1 MLKNRQL
8 SFALMLCLSA
18 ALVLSACTRQATT
31 DTVLPT
37 DTPADGSGGGGN
49 PDQAATDA
57 FVTNMNATLI
67 AGNTQTAE
75 AILGNGTGGGGD
87 GLVGTATPTP
97 AGIIDLPTATPASIP
112 ATSAPAPTASTGS
125 AGGAT
130 TYTVQPG
137 DWLYKIARNLG
148 VTPAALIAANPQINP
163 NAVLQPGTVLNIPGA
178 GGTGTGGGDG
188 GTGAK
193 TYTVVL
199 GDNLFRI
206 ALNHGTNYQT
216 LAQLN
221 NIPAPYTVYPGQ
233 VLNLP

>member
-8 SFALMLCLSA
+8 SFGLMLGLSA
-18 ALVLSACTRQATT
+18 ALVLSACTRPATT

-37 DTPADGSGGGGN
+37 ETPLDGSGGGGN

-75 AILGNGTGGGGD
+75 AILGSGTGGGD
-87 GLVGTATPTP
+87 GLVGTVTPTAP
-97 AGIIDLPTATPASIP
+97 VINLPTATPAAIDVAP
-112 ATSAPAPTASTGS
+112 ATAVPVAPTNPSQ
-125 AGGAT
+125 
-130 TYTVQPG
+130 YTVKPG
-137 DWLYKIARNLG
+137 DWLYKIARDLG
-148 VTPAALIAANPQINP
+148 VSPHDLIAANPQINP
-163 NAVLQPGTVLNIPGA
+163 NAVLQPGTVLNVPGA
-178 GGTGTGGGDG
+178 GAPGTGGGDSG
-188 GTGAK
+188 GAK

-206 ALNHGTNYQT
+206 ALNHGTTFQI
-216 LAQLN
+216 LAQMN

-233 VLNLP
+233 VINLP